1 MLNFLA
7 YPGEP
12 LCQQVTGFSGAWR
25 GESPEIKC
33 LTACH
38 PGASSDSF
46 SNHLGSMQRAYKEL
60 IKISVRTYAVNM

>member
-1 MLNFLA
+1 MA
-7 YPGEP
+7 
-12 LCQQVTGFSGAWR
+12 